1 MDETRQ
7 SVRQQAACQAILFR
21 AHCQMRKY
29 LWRRWHFW
37 EHARNPDLVNRALLE
52 LWNGISRFPDQ
63 ALLATYLRGD
73 GRQFC
78 LDTRREAGVTL
89 RFIVAGGITL
99 LALGVSAFLLL
110 GTTPTLATVG
120 VFGTILLLP
129 AWLVFLALEW
139 AEYRTA
145 GYLIVAVETAAV
157 RLSQVGHSAESD

>member
-7 SVRQQAACQAILFR
+7 SVRQHAACQAILVR
-21 AHCQMRKY
+21 AHCQVRKY

-37 EHARNPDLVNRALLE
+37 ERARNPELVNRALLE

-78 LDTRREAGVTL
+78 LDIRHEARVTL
-89 RFIVAGGITL
+89 RFIIGGGLAL
-99 LALGVSAFLLL
+99 LALGLGAFALL
-110 GTTPTLATVG
+110 GAAPALATVG

-145 GYLIVAVETAAV
+145 SYLIVAVETAAE
-157 RLSQVGHSAESD
+157 RLSHVSNSTESE